1 MLHIQKTFLFKS
13 FQLHYHQFGT
23 GEKIYFAFH
32 GFGQTGL
39 SYQPIAKALGED
51 ITMYSFDLPFH
62 GKTYWESGE
71 EPLEKA
77 FWRALLIKFSEE
89 NKISKFSIIGFSLG
103 GKFALITLELF
114 PEKIQEV
121 ILIAP
126 DGIKTN
132 IWYALATYPF
142 FLRRYFKSLILKPS
156 SFFRIVNTMHKL
168 KLMDKGVLR
177 FASSQMDTI
186 EKRRKVYYSWMVLR
200 KLHFDN
206 NTITKISNAN
216 KIPFTIYLGTFDKII
231 TVRKINSFFKDLNHG
246 EMKLL
251 KTGHNA
257 LLTEV
262 AKDLKMK
269 DYKNNM
275 NS

>member
-1 MLHIQKTFLFKS
+1 MLHIQKTFIFES

-39 SYQPIAKALGED
+39 SYQPIAEALGEE
-51 ITMYSFDLPFH
+51 IIMYSFDLPFH
-62 GKTYWESGE
+62 GKSYWNSGE
-71 EPLEKA
+71 DPLEKG
-77 FWRALLIKFSEE
+77 FWRVLLIKFLEE
-89 NKISKFSIIGFSLG
+89 NNITKFSVMGFSLG
-103 GKFALITLELF
+103 GKFALTTLELF
-114 PEKIQEV
+114 PESIQEV

-132 IWYALATYPF
+132 IWYALATYPV
-142 FLRRYFKSLILKPS
+142 FLRKYFRSLILRPK
-156 SFFRIVNTMHKL
+156 SFFRIVDTMHKL
-168 KLMDKGVLR
+168 KLMDKGILR

-186 EKRRKVYYSWMVLR
+186 KKRRKVYYSWMVLR
-200 KLHFDN
+200 KLNFEN
-206 NTITKISNAN
+206 NKITKISNDN

-231 TVRKINSFFKDLNHG
+231 TVPKIYPFLKDLKHA
-246 EMKLL
+246 ELKLL

-257 LLTEV
+257 ILAKV
-262 AKDLKMK
+262 AEELKKKDH
-269 DYKNNM
+269 DKNI